1 MPRNQSDDP
10 QYIEEVPGV
19 TVPWEWSGRN
29 SSNNRRRVPPNQ
41 FIQIDNVRI
50 DDGEIIGRKGLAK
63 VNSGDSSDTSCVI
76 GTDIVPSVAT
86 AGRFFI
92 TLGYDPGNLE
102 LYLYDPKF
110 DDTQVVDIDPDG
122 KAGEHEYLIKYQ
134 GNLLGDAGGALT
146 LRESGGVM
154 RSTVGEQLVFPQPRH
169 PSANIGIHTSSG
181 SQPVVGPTLETDE
194 QVLEQRGFPAKNLE
208 DLYFVSNDQTST
220 GLPYRWD
227 GNTSHPLGVASDFGG
242 NELQHVGMLF
252 EQLFVV
258 ASPADEGSPVIYVRE
273 FDGTWTSYNCPTL
286 TQEEQFTC
294 QGITYYKDK
303 ALLHGWQESSG
314 GGGNTY
320 GTILVWDGSS
330 VTLGTETAVTGA
342 SEDAIRG
349 IFDATIFNGLY
360 RYAYR
365 TTSGNL
371 SYLGSYN
378 GTTFNDTATNVSS
391 AIGTGGYGP
400 VGLGARGPL
409 LVITAYDYNNDF
421 DTKVFTTTN
430 LSTFTEITV
439 ENESTISIGVPH
451 KVFTL

>member
-1 MPRNQSDDP
+1 
-10 QYIEEVPGV
+10 
-19 TVPWEWSGRN
+19 
-29 SSNNRRRVPPNQ
+29 
-41 FIQIDNVRI
+41 
-50 DDGEIIGRKGLAK
+50 
-63 VNSGDSSDTSCVI
+63 
-76 GTDIVPSVAT
+76 
-86 AGRFFI
+86 
-92 TLGYDPGNLE
+92 
-102 LYLYDPKF
+102 
-110 DDTQVVDIDPDG
+110 
-122 KAGEHEYLIKYQ
+122 
-134 GNLLGDAGGALT
+134 
-146 LRESGGVM
+146 M
-154 RSTVGEQLVFPQPRH
+154 RATVGEQLVYPQPRH
-169 PSANIGIHTSSG
+169 PSANIGIHTGSG

-194 QVLEQRGFPAKNLE
+194 EVLTQRGFPAKNLE
-208 DLYFVSNDQTST
+208 DLYFVFQRSNLYRATLSLGWQHLPSSR
-220 GLPYRWD
+220 GLP
-227 GNTSHPLGVASDFGG
+227 VDFGG

-252 EQLFVV
+252 EKFFVV

-320 GTILVWDGSS
+320 GTILVFDGSS
-330 VTLGTETAVTGA
+330 VALGTETAVTGA

-349 IFDATIFNGLY
+349 IFDATVYNGLY
-360 RYAYR
+360 RYPYR

-371 SYLGSYN
+371 SYIGSYN
-378 GTTFNDTATNVSS
+378 GTTFNDTATNVST

-400 VGLGARGPL
+400 AGIGSRGPL
-409 LVITAYDYNNDF
+409 LLITAYDYSNDF

-430 LSTFTEITV
+430 LSSFTEITV